1 MKIQRACFYSK
12 KKRSGQILRSAFCV
26 LKPLILIGLGKSN
39 LAFGRNNVDRHV
51 FINDVDNL
59 GSRVRHGN
67 MFQIFR
73 QKDCLQIGM
82 LLKILDCA
90 RPAHD
95 EKGSTQSI
103 GFRGVIVNDSYGG

>member
-1 MKIQRACFYSK
+1 MSTVM
-12 KKRSGQILRSAFCV
+12 SLSMMLTILEAR
-26 LKPLILIGLGKSN
+26 
-39 LAFGRNNVDRHV
+39 
-51 FINDVDNL
+51 
-59 GSRVRHGN
+59 RHGN

-95 EKGSTQSI
+95 EKGSAQSI

>member
-1 MKIQRACFYSK
+1 MGAVREGRGNPSPYS
-12 KKRSGQILRSAFCV
+12 ILE
-26 LKPLILIGLGKSN
+26 PLILIGLGKSN

-90 RPAHD
+90 RPAHG
-95 EKGSTQSI
+95 EKGSSQSI